1 MVPESVLV
9 TGSSGT
15 IGTELVSRLL
25 DAGVDVTGVDSV
37 SNRWSDRIDER
48 TTTVDLCNPEAV
60 RVLPTDVDMVI
71 HLAANAR
78 VHRLVKD
85 PSGAKENLDMT
96 YNILEHARRSDID
109 QFVFASSREV
119 YGNADK
125 TIYREED
132 TFADACESPYT
143 ASKVGGEAMVD
154 AYEQCYGVESCTLRF
169 SNVYGKYDASDR
181 VVPLFI
187 AQAHRDHDLTVYGIN
202 KVLDFTHVDDCVG
215 GVMRTVENFHKVSGM
230 TLNIAS
236 GKGTSLVEFAEAVI
250 DRVPT
255 ESALETEQNRTG
267 EVSRFVSDISKA
279 QKILDYAP
287 AHTFESGLQEAI
299 EWYGANSHL
308 FDDILDEA

>member
-1 MVPESVLV
+1 MFPESVLV

-15 IGTELVSRLL
+15 IGTELASRLL
-25 DAGVDVTGVDSV
+25 DAGVDVRGADSV

-48 TTTVDLCNPEAV
+48 TSTVDLCNPEAV
-60 RVLPTDVDMVI
+60 RSLPSDIDMVI

-96 YNILEHARRSDID
+96 YNVLEHARQSDID

-125 TIYREED
+125 AIYREED

-187 AQAHRDHDLTVYGIN
+187 AQAHRDRDLTVYGGN
-202 KVLDFTHVDDCVG
+202 KVLDFTHVDDCVS
-215 GVMRTVENFHKVSGM
+215 GVMDAVENFHKVSGM

-236 GKGTSLVEFAEAVI
+236 GKGTSLVELAEAVI

-255 ESALETEQNRTG
+255 ESVLNIEQNRTG

-279 QKILDYAP
+279 RKILDYAP
-287 AHTFESGLQEAI
+287 AHTFESGLEDAI
-299 EWYGANSHL
+299 EWYGANTHL
-308 FDDILDEA
+308 FDDVLDEA